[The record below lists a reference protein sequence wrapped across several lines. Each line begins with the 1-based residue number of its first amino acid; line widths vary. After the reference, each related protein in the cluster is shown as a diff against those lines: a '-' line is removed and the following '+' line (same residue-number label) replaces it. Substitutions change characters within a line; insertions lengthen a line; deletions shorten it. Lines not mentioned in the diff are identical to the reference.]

1 VQVPENLRPH
11 DLRRT
16 FATNEL
22 QKNPLAYRKV
32 LKHLG
37 HSYPSSAAPYLIA
50 TDEDVEEE
58 QGDLIDIFVDP
69 YIDKRGES

>member
-1 VQVPENLRPH
+1 MQVPDDLRPH

-69 YIDKRGES
+69 HIDKWEKS